1 MVGGRVGGRVDM
13 MGLDSYGSMLA
24 SDSEGSPSASEQEAD
39 GPGEQARDSE
49 QSRRQHDAGMMSAIP
64 VRLRTVEQTLACDAK
79 S

>member
-1 MVGGRVGGRVDM
+1 MVGGRDGGRVDM

-49 QSRRQHDAGMMSAIP
+49 QSRRQHDECHTGATPNCGANFG
-64 VRLRTVEQTLACDAK
+64 L
-79 S
+79 